1 MLNSPD
7 DFHFGV
13 HNISPEFITRIFSI
27 GYLIDLAL
35 NNKGNRPVWRT
46 AKNGMEFF
54 KALIVPEYDCSI
66 QY

>member
-1 MLNSPD
+1 
-7 DFHFGV
+7 V

-35 NNKGNRPVWRT
+35 NNKGNRLVWRT

-54 KALIVPEYDCSI
+54 KALIIPEYDCSI